1 MKFPY
6 ARYSD
11 YCMPI
16 IPVTVSVDDRCIAT
30 EALVD
35 SGAASS
41 IFDAQFADAVGI
53 RNLEDGKPVRFEG
66 VSGHTLLGYQHSAT
80 LIVVGNRFQNI
91 SIAFCRDM
99 PDNAVNIL
107 GQQGFFDICPIKFTY
122 RLKEI
127 DIMCGSQP
135 ELDVKRRLG

>member
-6 ARYSD
+6 ERYRD
-11 YCMPI
+11 YYMPI
-16 IPVTVSVDDRCIAT
+16 IPITVSRGDHCIVT

-41 IFDAQFADAVGI
+41 IFDAQFAEVLGI
-53 RNLEDGKPVRFEG
+53 YDVEEGGAKILFEG
-66 VSGHTLLGYQHSAT
+66 VSGETLVGYRHDVT
-80 LIVVGNRFQNI
+80 LEAGGHHFRNI
-91 SIAFCRDM
+91 SIAFSRDL

-107 GQQGFFDICPIKFTY
+107 GQQGFFEICPIKFTY

-127 DIMCGSQP
+127 
-135 ELDVKRRLG
+135 ELITA